1 MYICQLKKD
10 TQGCIK
16 LTGTSDCRNIIM
28 QTSELL
34 QDGLLISLSDCEML
48 KINYLVKT
56 FYAKYRPS
64 GERRAQMQIFRKREA
79 TTECPLASPSSS
91 QKRAK
96 TGANSS
102 PEEKPFII
110 WDQIKCQGG
119 IKKFRVC
126 EESAADALLKAASF
140 NEDSVYTWFI

>member
-1 MYICQLKKD
+1 
-10 TQGCIK
+10 
-16 LTGTSDCRNIIM
+16 M

-48 KINYLVKT
+48 KIKYLVKT

-91 QKRAK
+91 QKELKLELILVRK
-96 TGANSS
+96 RNHLLSETRSNV
-102 PEEKPFII
+102 
-110 WDQIKCQGG
+110 
-119 IKKFRVC
+119 RV
-126 EESAADALLKAASF
+126 A
-140 NEDSVYTWFI
+140 